1 MANTFRMLKHQNSD
15 NLHIK
20 LIGDFNTNS
29 AWKLLSLLEHSS
41 KYVKR
46 IFIHTACMS
55 SINRVG
61 LHILE
66 TALSRQ
72 ESLMCKITF
81 TGDNMG
87 KLRP

>member
-1 MANTFRMLKHQNSD
+1 MENMFRILQHQNGD

-29 AWKLLSLLEHSS
+29 AWRLLSLLKHNS
-41 KYVKR
+41 KYAKR

-55 SINRVG
+55 EINRVG
-61 LHILE
+61 LHIFHNG
-66 TALSRQ
+66 LSRQ

-81 TGDNMG
+81 TGDNVG
-87 KLRP
+87 KLSP